1 MLFGSYDQ
9 DIRPTPITDD
19 NYITNVTIT
28 INYFV
33 LLTLDQQGEQMTF
46 SADVQKSWYDPNLSW
61 DPSAFGNTTRV
72 LTAERSLWRPDIA
85 IVNGAAEEDVIDAD
99 SRFSVVFSDGTV
111 QTSVPAVYTTR
122 CSLDL
127 VAFPFDSQQ
136 CEVKFG
142 SWVYTVNEIQLIA
155 QEYVLNPGP
164 DYKGNS
170 EWTVENISAYNY
182 LDNDGGMYGELHYVI
197 ELKRKSNYYMYVL
210 FLPTFIVS
218 TLAIFGLFTPLN
230 NEGDRAEKASL
241 GLTTLLSLAVML
253 DIVGQ
258 DMPKSAP
265 LPRLGRYVLG
275 EIVICSLG
283 VMASIF
289 LQIAHQRT
297 NTREF
302 IPSETLA
309 KKAFEK
315 FPKTN
320 PSRLGLRV
328 LRSADGHEFQS
339 ALNELEVSLRNVCDY
354 IRKTEIREEFY
365 IYWIRFYDV
374 IDLGLLFV
382 FQAANVIL
390 TIVIVLM

>member
-1 MLFGSYDQ
+1 MWLIYFFLITKISASDNEKAVYNMLFGSYDQ

-127 VAFPFDSQQ
+127 VAFPFDLQQ

-289 LQIAHQRT
+289 LQ
-297 NTREF
+297 
-302 IPSETLA
+302 
-309 KKAFEK
+309 
-315 FPKTN
+315 